1 MRVACKLVF
10 LLFLS
15 GQLVGGATTSRSCNE
30 DEPKDSPQSAVN
42 ELALEETLQRVRD
55 LESDE
60 FAVREESQRWLKQ
73 RLSETLP
80 QLIEIAESSDERASQ
95 SLLQFLGFVGQDVM
109 SAEGKIAYEC
119 LVRISK
125 ERTTQRGILSQKI
138 LEGISVQMRA
148 QAIERLQSL
157 GVNVTFRQLTVLTRL
172 EGVRNALVIDEKFQG
187 TVADLKLL
195 QWLYDVKFVKIEGPN
210 ITGEVLEQVMRLP
223 MLRSLQIVD
232 TPLKSADLKPLLVA
246 ADMELLEILYTPIDD
261 DCIPILENVPIYGDL
276 QLFGTDVSSKGA
288 KELVDKI
295 ETANVFVGRGGFL
308 GITCEPSN
316 LTIQEVIPGGP
327 AALAGIKMRDK
338 LRKIDGVPIYNFE
351 DLRRQLA
358 KSAAGEKVL
367 VEYDRPV
374 LGFRRPDKNPEPVP
388 GRAPGTPGIEYETI
402 EVEIELGRRPSDV
415 GR

>member
-223 MLRSLQIVD
+223 MLREPECSITQRR
-232 TPLKSADLKPLLVA
+232 SASSRQSSMKWLPPPSVPIWSA
-246 ADMELLEILYTPIDD
+246 ADFFSAI
-261 DCIPILENVPIYGDL
+261 
-276 QLFGTDVSSKGA
+276 FGCFASIAS
-288 KELVDKI
+288 
-295 ETANVFVGRGGFL
+295 
-308 GITCEPSN
+308 
-316 LTIQEVIPGGP
+316 
-327 AALAGIKMRDK
+327 
-338 LRKIDGVPIYNFE
+338 
-351 DLRRQLA
+351 
-358 KSAAGEKVL
+358 
-367 VEYDRPV
+367 
-374 LGFRRPDKNPEPVP
+374 
-388 GRAPGTPGIEYETI
+388 
-402 EVEIELGRRPSDV
+402 
-415 GR
+415 